1 MDDLHDQFER
11 ATAGFASAAKSLPKD
26 YLGENAERLLL
37 VAEELRKSFGV
48 QLKLVRVVSDL
59 DVSDLN
65 KVQALA
71 SHLKWYVDGRFFD
84 NERTHCHNIDR
95 LMALMVRRYKTGSPE
110 DDLRIAA
117 FDELVA
123 PLKVADND
131 ILDSLE
137 PLAEDARDTV
147 AAIEDAVG
155 LQEQAPTRDRARP
168 EELRRGFIDRA
179 QNRVAKARK
188 GLGELSRLSA
198 ELIDLASGL
207 TPVRVDKRPR

>member
-1 MDDLHDQFER
+1 
-11 ATAGFASAAKSLPKD
+11 
-26 YLGENAERLLL
+26 
-37 VAEELRKSFGV
+37 
-48 QLKLVRVVSDL
+48 
-59 DVSDLN
+59 
-65 KVQALA
+65 
-71 SHLKWYVDGRFFD
+71 
-84 NERTHCHNIDR
+84 
-95 LMALMVRRYKTGSPE
+95 MALMVRRYKTGSPE

-147 AAIEDAVG
+147 AAIEVCRSG
-155 LQEQAPTRDRARP
+155 CRRQAPTRDHARP
-168 EELRRGFIDRA
+168 EKLRRGFIDRA
-179 QNRVAKARK
+179 QNRVARARK